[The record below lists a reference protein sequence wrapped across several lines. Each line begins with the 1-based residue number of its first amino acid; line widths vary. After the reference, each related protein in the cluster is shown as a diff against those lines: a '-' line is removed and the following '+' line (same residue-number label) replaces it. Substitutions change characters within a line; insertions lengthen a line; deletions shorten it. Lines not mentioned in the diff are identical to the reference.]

1 MDGLTPEPP
10 QLGGKFLYI
19 EDNPVNA
26 LLMTEWSRQFQLLEL
41 WVVATAAQGIDEV
54 ERKRPDL
61 VLLDMQLPDMDGVEV
76 IQAVRST
83 SFGASMPIVV
93 LSASAS
99 REDMLR
105 ARDAGASAY
114 WLKPVDFRQ
123 IEADLRLL
131 LGAGT
136 LKDR

>member
-1 MDGLTPEPP
+1 MHGLTPEPP
-10 QLGGKFLYI
+10 QLAGKVLCI

-26 LLMTEWSRQFQLLEL
+26 LLMTEWSRQFPPLEL
-41 WVVATAAQGIDEV
+41 WVVATAARGIDEV
-54 ERKRPDL
+54 ERERPDL
-61 VLLDMQLPDMDGVEV
+61 VLLDMHLPDMDGVEV
-76 IQAVRST
+76 MRGVRST
-83 SFGASMPIVV
+83 AFGALMPTVV

-123 IEADLRLL
+123 IETDLRLL

>member
-10 QLGGKFLYI
+10 QLAGKFLYI

-26 LLMTEWSRQFQLLEL
+26 LLMTEWSRQFPRLEL

-54 ERKRPDL
+54 GRKRPDL

-76 IQAVRST
+76 IREVRST
-83 SFGASMPIVV
+83 AFGALMPIVV

-123 IEADLRLL
+123 IETDLGLL

>member
-10 QLGGKFLYI
+10 QLAGKFLYI

-83 SFGASMPIVV
+83 SFGALMPIVV